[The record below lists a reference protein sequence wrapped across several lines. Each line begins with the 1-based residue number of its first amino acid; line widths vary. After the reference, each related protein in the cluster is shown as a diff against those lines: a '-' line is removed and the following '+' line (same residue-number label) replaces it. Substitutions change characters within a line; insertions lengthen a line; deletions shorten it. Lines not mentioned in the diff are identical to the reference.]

1 MQRLIITTKT
11 CMRYKSIIAFLMIML
26 ITLPVFSQ
34 KIKTVEGEYLYHASE
49 NVTIEQAKR
58 TAVERAK
65 IQALADEFGT
75 IVSQSS
81 TTSIAN
87 INGESSTSVL
97 VLSGSDVK
105 GEWIEDLGEPK
116 VQVNYEGDMLVVTA
130 KVKGKAREI
139 LSAGVD
145 FTSKILRNGKEDK
158 FESDDFK
165 NGDDL
170 YLAFQTPA
178 KGYLAVYLVDAENM
192 AYCLLPYRN
201 QTDGIYPVNA
211 NRRYLF
217 FCPEEAP
224 EQERSLVDE
233 YALTCERQMEY
244 NYIYVIFS
252 RNQFTKAND
261 AASNKQIDGYAGAP
275 RELSYED
282 FQKWLGKCM
291 KHDAEMNMKKIPIT
305 IKK

>member
-1 MQRLIITTKT
+1 
-11 CMRYKSIIAFLMIML
+11 MRYKSIIALLL

-34 KIKTVEGEYLYHASE
+34 KIKTVEGEYMYHAPE

-87 INGESSTSVL
+87 INGQSSTNVL

-211 NRRYLF
+211 NQRYLF

-224 EQERSLVDE
+224 EGERALVDE

>member
-1 MQRLIITTKT
+1 
-11 CMRYKSIIAFLMIML
+11 MRYKSIIALLL

-34 KIKTVEGEYLYHASE
+34 KIKTVEGEYMYHAPE

-87 INGESSTSVL
+87 INGESSTNVL

-211 NRRYLF
+211 NQRYLF

-224 EQERSLVDE
+224 EGERALVDE

>member
-1 MQRLIITTKT
+1 
-11 CMRYKSIIAFLMIML
+11 MRYKSIIVFLL

-34 KIKTVEGEYLYHASE
+34 KIKTVEGEYMYHAPE

-87 INGESSTSVL
+87 INGESSTNVL

-178 KGYLAVYLVDAENM
+178 KGYLAVYLVDAENR

-201 QTDGIYPVNA
+201 MDDIYQVNA
-211 NRRYLF
+211 NKRYLF
-217 FCPEEAP
+217 FSQEEAP
-224 EQERSLVDE
+224 AEEQPLVDE

>member
-1 MQRLIITTKT
+1 MF
-11 CMRYKSIIAFLMIML
+11 MRYKSIIAFLL

-34 KIKTVEGEYLYHASE
+34 KIKTVEGEYLYHAPE

-87 INGESSTSVL
+87 INGESSTNVL

-211 NRRYLF
+211 NQRYLF

-224 EQERSLVDE
+224 EGERALVDE

-282 FQKWLGKCM
+282 FQKWLSKCM
-291 KHDAEMNMKKIPIT
+291 KHDAEMNMKKIPII

>member
-1 MQRLIITTKT
+1 
-11 CMRYKSIIAFLMIML
+11 MRYKSIIVFLL

-34 KIKTVEGEYLYHASE
+34 KIKTVEGEYMYHAPE

-87 INGESSTSVL
+87 INGQSSTNVL

-178 KGYLAVYLVDAENM
+178 KGYLAVYLVDAENR

-201 QTDGIYPVNA
+201 MDDIYQVNA
-211 NRRYLF
+211 NKRYLF
-217 FCPEEAP
+217 FSQEEAP
-224 EQERSLVDE
+224 AEEQPLVDE

>member
-1 MQRLIITTKT
+1 LI
-11 CMRYKSIIAFLMIML
+11 A
-26 ITLPVFSQ
+26 LPIFSQ
-34 KIKTVEGEYLYHASE
+34 TIKTVEGEYTYYAPE

-58 TAVERAK
+58 TAIERAK
-65 IQALADEFGT
+65 IQALADEFGN
-75 IVSQSS
+75 IISQSS

-87 INGESSTSVL
+87 INGESSTNVL

-211 NRRYLF
+211 NQRYLF

-224 EQERSLVDE
+224 EGERALVDE

-282 FQKWLGKCM
+282 FQKWLSKCM
-291 KHDAEMNMKKIPIT
+291 KHDAEMNMKKIPII

>member
-1 MQRLIITTKT
+1 
-11 CMRYKSIIAFLMIML
+11 MRYKSIIVFLL

-34 KIKTVEGEYLYHASE
+34 KIKTVEGEYMYHAPE

-87 INGESSTSVL
+87 INGQSSTNVL

-178 KGYLAVYLVDAENM
+178 KGYLAV
-192 AYCLLPYRN
+192 
-201 QTDGIYPVNA
+201 
-211 NRRYLF
+211 
-217 FCPEEAP
+217 
-224 EQERSLVDE
+224 
-233 YALTCERQMEY
+233 
-244 NYIYVIFS
+244 
-252 RNQFTKAND
+252 
-261 AASNKQIDGYAGAP
+261 
-275 RELSYED
+275 
-282 FQKWLGKCM
+282 
-291 KHDAEMNMKKIPIT
+291 
-305 IKK
+305 

>member
-1 MQRLIITTKT
+1 MF
-11 CMRYKSIIAFLMIML
+11 MRYKSIIAFLL

-34 KIKTVEGEYLYHASE
+34 KIKTVEGEYLYHAPE

-87 INGESSTSVL
+87 INGESSTNVL

-211 NRRYLF
+211 NQRYLF

-224 EQERSLVDE
+224 EGERALVDE

-252 RNQFTKAND
+252 SNQFTKAND

-282 FQKWLGKCM
+282 FQKWLSKCM

>member
-1 MQRLIITTKT
+1 
-11 CMRYKSIIAFLMIML
+11 MRYKSIIFFLL
-26 ITLPVFSQ
+26 IALPIFSQ
-34 KIKTVEGEYLYHASE
+34 TIKTVEGEYTYYAPE

-65 IQALADEFGT
+65 IQALATEFGT

-87 INGESSTSVL
+87 INGESSTNVL

-211 NRRYLF
+211 NQRYLF

-224 EQERSLVDE
+224 EGERALVDE

-282 FQKWLGKCM
+282 FQKWLSKCM
-291 KHDAEMNMKKIPIT
+291 KHDAEMNMKKIPII

>member
-1 MQRLIITTKT
+1 MF
-11 CMRYKSIIAFLMIML
+11 MRYKSIIALLL

-34 KIKTVEGEYLYHASE
+34 KIKTVEGEYMYHAPE

-87 INGESSTSVL
+87 INGQSSTNVL

-211 NRRYLF
+211 NQRYLF

-224 EQERSLVDE
+224 EGERALVDE

>member
-1 MQRLIITTKT
+1 
-11 CMRYKSIIAFLMIML
+11 MRYKSIIALLL

-34 KIKTVEGEYLYHASE
+34 KIKTVEGEYLYHAPE

-87 INGESSTSVL
+87 INGQSSTNVL
-97 VLSGSDVK
+97 TLSGSDVK
-105 GEWIEDLGEPK
+105 SEWIEDLGEPK

-178 KGYLAVYLVDAENM
+178 KGYLAVYLVDAENR

-201 QTDGIYPVNA
+201 MDDIYQVNA
-211 NRRYLF
+211 NKSYLF
-217 FCPEEAP
+217 FSQEEAP
-224 EQERSLVDE
+224 AEEQPLVDE
-233 YALTCERQMEY
+233 YVLTCERQMEY

>member
-1 MQRLIITTKT
+1 MF
-11 CMRYKSIIAFLMIML
+11 MRYKSIIAFLL

-34 KIKTVEGEYLYHASE
+34 KIKTVEGEYLYHAPE

-87 INGESSTSVL
+87 INGESSTNVL

-211 NRRYLF
+211 NQRYLF

-224 EQERSLVDE
+224 EGERALVDE

-282 FQKWLGKCM
+282 FQKWLSKCM

>member
-1 MQRLIITTKT
+1 
-11 CMRYKSIIAFLMIML
+11 MRYKSIIAFLL

-34 KIKTVEGEYLYHASE
+34 KIKTVEGEYLYHAPE

-65 IQALADEFGT
+65 IQALATEFGT

-87 INGESSTSVL
+87 INGESSTNVL

-211 NRRYLF
+211 NQRYLF

-224 EQERSLVDE
+224 EGERALVDE

-282 FQKWLGKCM
+282 FQKWLSKCM
-291 KHDAEMNMKKIPIT
+291 KHDAEMNMKKIPII

>member
-1 MQRLIITTKT
+1 
-11 CMRYKSIIAFLMIML
+11 MRYKSIIALLL

-34 KIKTVEGEYLYHASE
+34 KIKTVEGEYMYHAPE

-87 INGESSTSVL
+87 INGQSSTNVL

-139 LSAGVD
+139 LSAGVN

-211 NRRYLF
+211 NQRYLF

-224 EQERSLVDE
+224 EGERALVDE

>member
-1 MQRLIITTKT
+1 
-11 CMRYKSIIAFLMIML
+11 MRFKSIIAFLL
-26 ITLPVFSQ
+26 ITLPIFSQ
-34 KIKTVEGEYLYHASE
+34 KMKTVEGEYTYHAPE
-49 NVTIEQAKR
+49 NVTMEQAKF

-65 IQALADEFGT
+65 TKALADEFGT

-81 TTSIAN
+81 TTSMVN
-87 INGESSTSVL
+87 LNGESSTNFL
-97 VLSGSDVK
+97 MLSGSDVK

-116 VQVNYEGDMLVVTA
+116 VQVNYEGGMLVVTA
-130 KVKGKAREI
+130 KVKGRAREI

-158 FESDDFK
+158 FESEDFK

-170 YLAFQTPA
+170 YLAFQTPTQ
-178 KGYLAVYLVDAENM
+178 GYLAVYLVDAENM

-201 QTDGIYPVNA
+201 QKDGIYPVNA
-211 NRRYLF
+211 NQRYLF
-217 FCPEEAP
+217 FSPDEAP
-224 EQERSLVDE
+224 AQERALVDE
-233 YALTCERQMEY
+233 YAMTCEGQMEY
-244 NYIYVIFS
+244 NFIYVIFS

-291 KHDAEMNMKKIPIT
+291 KHDAEMNMKKIPIS

>member
-1 MQRLIITTKT
+1 
-11 CMRYKSIIAFLMIML
+11 MRYKSIIVFLMI
-26 ITLPVFSQ
+26 TLSVFSQ
-34 KIKTVEGEYLYHASE
+34 KIKTVEGEYMYHAPD

-65 IQALADEFGT
+65 IQALATEFGT

-87 INGESSTSVL
+87 INGESSTNVL
-97 VLSGSDVK
+97 TLSDTDVK
-105 GEWIEDLGEPK
+105 GQWIEDLGEPR

-178 KGYLAVYLVDAENM
+178 KGYLAVYLVDAENR

-201 QTDGIYPVNA
+201 MDDIYQVNA

-217 FCPEEAP
+217 FSPEEAP
-224 EQERSLVDE
+224 ADERPLVDE

-261 AASNKQIDGYAGAP
+261 AASNKQIDGYDGAP

>member
-1 MQRLIITTKT
+1 
-11 CMRYKSIIAFLMIML
+11 MRYKSIIAFLL

-34 KIKTVEGEYLYHASE
+34 KIKTVEGEYMYHAPE
-49 NVTIEQAKR
+49 DVTIEQAKR

-87 INGESSTSVL
+87 INGESSTNVL

-211 NRRYLF
+211 NQRYLF

-224 EQERSLVDE
+224 ERERALVDE

-282 FQKWLGKCM
+282 FQKWLSKCM
-291 KHDAEMNMKKIPIT
+291 KHDAEMNMKKIPII

>member
-1 MQRLIITTKT
+1 
-11 CMRYKSIIAFLMIML
+11 MRYKSIIVFLM

-34 KIKTVEGEYLYHASE
+34 KIKTVEGEYMYHAPE

-65 IQALADEFGT
+65 IQALATEFGT

-87 INGESSTSVL
+87 INGESSTNVL
-97 VLSGSDVK
+97 TLSDTDVK
-105 GEWIEDLGEPK
+105 GQWIEDLGEPR

-178 KGYLAVYLVDAENM
+178 KGYLAVYLVDAENR
-192 AYCLLPYRN
+192 AYSLLPYRN
-201 QTDGIYPVNA
+201 MDDIYQVNA
-211 NRRYLF
+211 NKRYLF
-217 FCPEEAP
+217 FSQEEAP
-224 EQERSLVDE
+224 AEEQPLVDE

>member
-1 MQRLIITTKT
+1 
-11 CMRYKSIIAFLMIML
+11 MRYKSIIVFLLM
-26 ITLPVFSQ
+26 TLPVFSQ
-34 KIKTVEGEYLYHASE
+34 KIKTVEGEYLYHAPE

-87 INGESSTSVL
+87 INGESSTNVL
-97 VLSGSDVK
+97 TLSDTDVK

-178 KGYLAVYLVDAENM
+178 KGYLAVYLVDAENR

-201 QTDGIYPVNA
+201 MDDIYQVNA
-211 NRRYLF
+211 NKRYLF
-217 FCPEEAP
+217 FSQEEAP
-224 EQERSLVDE
+224 AEEQPLVDE

>member
-1 MQRLIITTKT
+1 MF
-11 CMRYKSIIAFLMIML
+11 MRYKSIIAFLL

-34 KIKTVEGEYLYHASE
+34 KIKTVEGEYLYHAPE

-87 INGESSTSVL
+87 INGESSTNVL

-211 NRRYLF
+211 NQRYLF

-224 EQERSLVDE
+224 EGERALVDE

>member
-1 MQRLIITTKT
+1 
-11 CMRYKSIIAFLMIML
+11 MRYKSIIALLL

-34 KIKTVEGEYLYHASE
+34 KIKTVEGEYMYHAPE

-87 INGESSTSVL
+87 INGQSSTNVL

-116 VQVNYEGDMLVVTA
+116 IQVNYEGDMLVVTA

-211 NRRYLF
+211 NQRYLF

-224 EQERSLVDE
+224 EGERALVDE

>member
-1 MQRLIITTKT
+1 MF
-11 CMRYKSIIAFLMIML
+11 MRYKSIIAFLL

-34 KIKTVEGEYLYHASE
+34 KIKTVEGEYLYHAPE

-87 INGESSTSVL
+87 INGQSSTNVL

-211 NRRYLF
+211 NQRYLF

-224 EQERSLVDE
+224 EGERALVDE

>member
-1 MQRLIITTKT
+1 
-11 CMRYKSIIAFLMIML
+11 MRYKSIIVFLM

-34 KIKTVEGEYLYHASE
+34 KIKTVEGEYMYHAPE

-65 IQALADEFGT
+65 IQALATEFGT

-87 INGESSTSVL
+87 INGESSTNVL

-105 GEWIEDLGEPK
+105 GEWIEDLGEPR

-178 KGYLAVYLVDAENM
+178 KGYLAVYLVDAENR

-201 QTDGIYPVNA
+201 MDDIYQVNA
-211 NRRYLF
+211 NKRYLF
-217 FCPEEAP
+217 FSQEEAP
-224 EQERSLVDE
+224 AEEQPLVDE

>member
-1 MQRLIITTKT
+1 
-11 CMRYKSIIAFLMIML
+11 MRYKSIIVFLM

-34 KIKTVEGEYLYHASE
+34 KIKTVEGEYMYHAPD

-65 IQALADEFGT
+65 IQALATEFGT

-87 INGESSTSVL
+87 INGESSTNVL
-97 VLSGSDVK
+97 TLSDTDVK
-105 GEWIEDLGEPK
+105 GQWIEDLGEPR

-130 KVKGKAREI
+130 KVKGKVREI

-178 KGYLAVYLVDAENM
+178 KGYLAVYLVDAENR

-201 QTDGIYPVNA
+201 MDDIYQVNA
-211 NRRYLF
+211 NKRYLF
-217 FCPEEAP
+217 FSQEEAP
-224 EQERSLVDE
+224 AEEQPLVDE

>member
-1 MQRLIITTKT
+1 
-11 CMRYKSIIAFLMIML
+11 MRYKSIIVFLL

-34 KIKTVEGEYLYHASE
+34 KIKTVEGEYLYHAPE

-87 INGESSTSVL
+87 INGESSTNVL

-178 KGYLAVYLVDAENM
+178 KGYLAVYLVDAENR

-201 QTDGIYPVNA
+201 MDDIYQVNA
-211 NRRYLF
+211 NKRYLF
-217 FCPEEAP
+217 FSQEEAP
-224 EQERSLVDE
+224 AEEQPLVDE

>member
-1 MQRLIITTKT
+1 
-11 CMRYKSIIAFLMIML
+11 MRYKSIIVFLL

-34 KIKTVEGEYLYHASE
+34 KIKTVEGEYMYHAPE

-87 INGESSTSVL
+87 INGQSSTNVL

-211 NRRYLF
+211 NQRYLF

-224 EQERSLVDE
+224 EGERALVDE